1 MLTINLLPRKRPR
14 PSAFAQMDARAALLA
29 MVASVRDPLLIGAV
43 ALVLVMAGV
52 VSLLHVRQSARY
64 EDVTAQV
71 DRAVRDST
79 RYSNVLAA
87 RRRVSAERDSVTQQL
102 AVIRAIDNTRY
113 QWAHVL
119 DEVSRALPA
128 FTWLTALEQT
138 STPPVPATADSV
150 QAPPADSAPGAR
162 PVAAAVPVRFRLVG
176 QTIDIQALT
185 LFMRQLE
192 SSPFVQAVTLT
203 RSEIVIVDGKE
214 VTQFELSAESE
225 SPPPSELRTAP
236 LVIPVR

>member
-14 PSAFAQMDARAALLA
+14 QSALAQMDLRAALSA
-29 MVASVRDPLLIGAV
+29 MVASIRDPLLIGAV
-43 ALVLVMAGV
+43 VTVLGATGV
-52 VSLLHVRQSARY
+52 VAMLHFRQQARL
-64 EDVTAQV
+64 EEVVAQV

-87 RRRVSAERDSVTQQL
+87 RRRVAAERDSVTRQL
-102 AVIRAIDNTRY
+102 MVIRAMDNTRY

-128 FTWLTALEQT
+128 FTWLTSLEQT
-138 STPPVPATADSV
+138 STPPLPPSADTT
-150 QAPPADSAPGAR
+150 QAAAADSAAKEK
-162 PVAAAVPVRFRLVG
+162 PVSTPALVQFRLVG

-192 SSPFVQAVTLT
+192 SSPFIQSVTLT
-203 RSEIVIVDGKE
+203 RSEIVSVDGKD
-214 VTQFELSAESE
+214 VTQFALAAESE
-225 SPPPSELRTAP
+225 IPPPSQLRTAP

>member
-1 MLTINLLPRKRPR
+1 
-14 PSAFAQMDARAALLA
+14 
-29 MVASVRDPLLIGAV
+29 
-43 ALVLVMAGV
+43 MAGV
-52 VSLLHVRQSARY
+52 VGLLHVRQTARY
-64 EDVTAQV
+64 EDVTAQL

-102 AVIRAIDNTRY
+102 TIIRGIDNTRY

-119 DEVSRALPA
+119 DEVSRALPS

-138 STPPVPATADSV
+138 STPPLPPAADSAK
-150 QAPPADSAPGAR
+150 APPADSATGPKADS
-162 PVAAAVPVRFRLVG
+162 VPVPIRFRLVG

-192 SSPFVQAVTLT
+192 SSPFIQSVTLT

-214 VTQFELSAESE
+214 VTQFELGAESE
-225 SPPPSELRTAP
+225 SPPLSELRTAP

>member
-14 PSAFAQMDARAALLA
+14 PSALAQMDVRAALMAL
-29 MVASVRDPLLIGAV
+29 VASVRDPLLIGAV
-43 ALVLVMAGV
+43 ASVLLMAGIV
-52 VSLLHVRQSARY
+52 GLLYVRQQARF

-102 AVIRAIDNTRY
+102 AIIRAIDNTRY

-119 DEVSRALPA
+119 DEVSRALPS
-128 FTWLTALEQT
+128 FTWLIALEQT
-138 STPPVPATADSV
+138 STPPLPPTSDSAKV
-150 QAPPADSAPGAR
+150 TPADSAAGAQ
-162 PVAAAVPVRFRLVG
+162 AVSTPPPVRFRLVG

-192 SSPFVQAVTLT
+192 SSPFIQAVTLT

-214 VTQFELSAESE
+214 VTQFELGAESE
-225 SPPPSELRTAP
+225 SPPPGELRTAP

>member
-14 PSAFAQMDARAALLA
+14 QSALAQMDLRAALSA
-29 MVASVRDPLLIGAV
+29 MMASIRDPLLIGAV
-43 ALVLVMAGV
+43 VTVLGATGV
-52 VSLLHVRQSARY
+52 VAMLHFRQKARL
-64 EDVTAQV
+64 EEVVAQV

-87 RRRVSAERDSVTQQL
+87 RRRVAAERDSVTRQL
-102 AVIRAIDNTRY
+102 MVIRAMDNTRY

-128 FTWLTALEQT
+128 FTWLTSLEQT
-138 STPPVPATADSV
+138 STPPLPPSADTT
-150 QAPPADSAPGAR
+150 QAAAADSAAKEK
-162 PVAAAVPVRFRLVG
+162 PVSTPALVQFRLVG

-192 SSPFVQAVTLT
+192 SSPFIQSVTLT
-203 RSEIVIVDGKE
+203 RSEIVSVDGKD
-214 VTQFELSAESE
+214 VTQFALAAESE
-225 SPPPSELRTAP
+225 IPPPSQLRTAP